1 MTLSKVCLRAKDAAC
16 RAGSGSAQAPKR
28 VPCGAYDG
36 RVRAR
41 ADVVRVQADI
51 LGRDICPLE
60 RCATVLLKDVA
71 EHYEGFGA
79 GSWKT
84 RTVHGAVST
93 GEGVYREC
101 DNAAYLQAGGR
112 CLLRGLP
119 NRRSRAL
126 GDG

>member
-1 MTLSKVCLRAKDAAC
+1 MTLSRVCLRAKDAAC

-51 LGRDICPLE
+51 LGRDIRPLA
-60 RCATVLLKDVA
+60 RCAAVLLKDVA

-79 GSWKT
+79 ESWRT
-84 RTVHGAVST
+84 RTAHGAVST

-112 CLLRGLP
+112 CLPRGFP
-119 NRRSRAL
+119 NRQSRAL